1 MGGWEAGQVAGKG
14 KGREA
19 QRQEPAWGMEEL
31 QGRQQPVGLRNRAS
45 LGQAGRVDAII
56 TF

>member
-1 MGGWEAGQVAGKG
+1 VAGKG

-45 LGQAGRVDAII
+45 LGQAGRVDALR